1 MRSFSTVKHG
11 LRGPRH
17 PRAPN
22 EANCLNGGD
31 RLALQLSARQGA
43 GNSGGS
49 SALGQKL
56 TLTSAVA
63 TNCQRSRVGCGM
75 SRTRS
80 GAAITTPRRRRVTP
94 KEYRAAFA
102 ARVRQARTAARYPIN
117 EMALLLGVTHDTYAK
132 YEGRGASLM
141 PHNLIVPFCLAC
153 RVSVEWLLTGIG
165 AMRPRFR

>member
-1 MRSFSTVKHG
+1 MVAGG
-11 LRGPRH
+11 LEPWM
-17 PRAPN
+17 PTPLWPLVLPDLTCDAILDDQ
-22 EANCLNGGD
+22 EL
-31 RLALQLSARQGA
+31 
-43 GNSGGS
+43 
-49 SALGQKL
+49 LGL
-56 TLTSAVA
+56 HE
-63 TNCQRSRVGCGM
+63 M

-102 ARVRQARTAARYPIN
+102 ARVRQARTAARYPID
-117 EMALLLGVTHDTYAK
+117 EMALLLGVTRDTYTK

-165 AMRPRFR
+165 RSR